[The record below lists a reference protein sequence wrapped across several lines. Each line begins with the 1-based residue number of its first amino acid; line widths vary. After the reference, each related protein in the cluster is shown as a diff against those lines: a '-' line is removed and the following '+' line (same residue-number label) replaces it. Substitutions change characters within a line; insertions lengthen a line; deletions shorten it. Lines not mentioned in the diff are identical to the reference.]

1 MASKKSKI
9 DKFLGHFISKKLSV
23 FIIASFFAWFGFIES
38 GQWVN
43 ISMIYI
49 GGQSI
54 IDSMAKLRK

>member
-1 MASKKSKI
+1 MAKSKNKI
-9 DKFLGHFISKKLSV
+9 DKFLGHFVSKKLSV
-23 FIIASFFAWFGFIES
+23 FIISSIFVGIGYIDSF
-38 GQWVN
+38 QWVN